1 MKSEVAIPKHIE
13 DKLIRIKHLENF
25 EKQLKE
31 RAQAL
36 QRESKELESERQ
48 ELRNGIQVF
57 MDDNNL
63 TKMKSASFIVD
74 YVPGNVKLNIKDE
87 WLIPNEY
94 KVFSSTINRRKLLNA
109 KDTLGIPGV
118 SFEESKVIMIKQIK
132 K

>member
-1 MKSEVAIPKHIE
+1 MKSEVNIPKHIE
-13 DKLIRIKHLENF
+13 DKLIRIKHLENV
-25 EKQLKE
+25 EKHLKE

-48 ELRNGIQVF
+48 ELRNSIQTF
-57 MDDNNL
+57 MDYNDL
-63 TKMKSASFIVD
+63 TKMKSSSFIVD

-94 KVFSSTINRRKLLNA
+94 KVFSSAINRSKLLKA
-109 KDTLGIPGV
+109 KDALDIPGV
-118 SFEESKVIMIKQIK
+118 SFEETKVILIKQIK

>member
-1 MKSEVAIPKHIE
+1 MKSEVSIPKHIE
-13 DKLIRIKHLENF
+13 DKLIRIKHLESV
-25 EKQLKE
+25 EKHLKE
-31 RAQAL
+31 RIQAL

-48 ELRNGIQVF
+48 ELRNNIQVF
-57 MDDNNL
+57 MDDNNI

-109 KDTLGIPGV
+109 KDTLDIPGV

>member
-13 DKLIRIKHLENF
+13 DKLIRIKHLENV
-25 EKQLKE
+25 EKHLKE

>member
-1 MKSEVAIPKHIE
+1 MKSEVSIPKHIE
-13 DKLIRIKHLENF
+13 DKLIRIKHLENV
-25 EKQLKE
+25 EKHLKE

-48 ELRNGIQVF
+48 ELRNSIQTF
-57 MDDNNL
+57 MDYNDL
-63 TKMKSASFIVD
+63 TKMRSSSFIVD

-94 KVFSSTINRRKLLNA
+94 KVFSSTINRRKLLSA
-109 KDTLGIPGV
+109 KDALDIPGV
-118 SFEESKVIMIKQIK
+118 PFEETKVVLIKQIK

>member
-1 MKSEVAIPKHIE
+1 MKSEVIIPKHIE
-13 DKLIRIKHLENF
+13 DKLVRIKHLENV
-25 EKQLKE
+25 EKHLKE

-48 ELRNGIQVF
+48 KLRNTIQTF
-57 MDDNNL
+57 MDYNDL
-63 TKMKSASFIVD
+63 TKMRSSSFIVD

-94 KVFSSTINRRKLLNA
+94 KVFSSTINRRKLL
-109 KDTLGIPGV
+109 KDKDALDIPGV
-118 SFEESKVIMIKQIK
+118 SFEETKVILIKQIK

>member
-1 MKSEVAIPKHIE
+1 MKSEVSIPKHVE
-13 DKLIRIKHLENF
+13 DKLIRIKHLESV
-25 EKQLKE
+25 EKHIKE
-31 RAQAL
+31 RIQAL

-57 MDDNNL
+57 MEYNNL

-109 KDTLGIPGV
+109 KDTLDIPGV